1 MIKEASIH
9 NVGFVTF
16 TLSGKWMA
24 EVLYFL
30 FFSLPA
36 LINHTLLQLSP
47 IFFSFQNIYKM
58 LIGGIDTWAPKLY
71 AEKVMIISPSL
82 DNDIAEGTRAAWFRS
97 SYIINTLIRMLK
109 YSDVPVTV
117 FKEYPQEYPQ
127 VF

>member
-1 MIKEASIH
+1 
-9 NVGFVTF
+9 
-16 TLSGKWMA
+16 
-24 EVLYFL
+24 
-30 FFSLPA
+30 
-36 LINHTLLQLSP
+36 
-47 IFFSFQNIYKM
+47 M
-58 LIGGIDTWAPKLY
+58 LIGGIDTWAPKFY

-82 DNDIAEGTRAAWFRS
+82 DNDIAEGTRAAWFRR